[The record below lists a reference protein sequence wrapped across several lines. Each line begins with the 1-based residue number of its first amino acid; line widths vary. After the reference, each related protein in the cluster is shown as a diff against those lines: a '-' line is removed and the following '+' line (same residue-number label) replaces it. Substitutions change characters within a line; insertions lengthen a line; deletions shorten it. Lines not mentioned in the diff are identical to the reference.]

1 VQVEVIATPELG
13 DRSYLVYAGT
23 VAVVVDPQRDFDR
36 VTNIAASAG
45 ARIELVVETHIHN
58 DYVTGGY
65 ELARR
70 TGARYAVNAADE
82 VGFDREPI
90 SDGDVLTVGPLAV
103 HVIATPGHT
112 DTHLAYVITD
122 VTEPTRPPAVFTG
135 GSLLFGSVGRTDL
148 VDPARTHELT
158 HAQYHSA
165 RRLAAEL
172 PDESPVFPT
181 HGFGSFCS
189 SGTAAGGDDSTIAA
203 ERLRNDALI
212 SDDEDT
218 FVERLIANLTAY
230 PAYYVHMGPLN
241 LLGPAAPDL
250 SAPAPV
256 DAAELAQRI
265 SAGDWVVDLRDRVAY
280 AADHLNGTV
289 SIALG
294 DQFATYLGWLAPW
307 GTPITLVGESPEQI
321 AAAQRQLVRIGID
334 RLGGAATG
342 SLDEL
347 TAAQSERRSYRRVD
361 FAQARVQISAGDV
374 VLDIRRDDEWADG
387 HIADAV
393 HVPLADLAARL
404 GELPDGTVWVHCESG
419 LRASIG
425 ASLIDRSGRDVV
437 YIDDDYAHA
446 AVAGFVTT

>member
-1 VQVEVIATPELG
+1 
-13 DRSYLVYAGT
+13 
-23 VAVVVDPQRDFDR
+23 
-36 VTNIAASAG
+36 
-45 ARIELVVETHIHN
+45 
-58 DYVTGGY
+58 
-65 ELARR
+65 
-70 TGARYAVNAADE
+70 
-82 VGFDREPI
+82 
-90 SDGDVLTVGPLAV
+90 
-103 HVIATPGHT
+103 
-112 DTHLAYVITD
+112 

-189 SGTAAGGDDSTIAA
+189 SGTAAGGDDSTIAV